1 MTRTPVYMDSH
12 ATTRVDPRVVQAML
26 PCFDTEFGNAAS
38 RTHAF
43 GWRAEEAVTRARTHM
58 ARLIGA
64 DPKEIVFTSGATES
78 DNLAIFGAFEALR
91 SKGDHIV
98 TGATEHHAVLDP
110 VARLQSRGARVT
122 VLPVDRDGRVDP
134 GDVRRAITGRTVLV
148 SLMFANN
155 EVGTLHPVAEIGA
168 ICKEAG
174 VLFHSDAAQ
183 AVGKVPVDVQTLGVD
198 LLSMSAHKAY
208 GPKGVGALFVR
219 RKNPRV
225 ALEPIL
231 FGGGH
236 ERGLRSG
243 TLNVPGIVGFGE
255 ALRIAAGEYEDVKA
269 TLEAAGC
276 TVHGRPGD
284 EDRCLLQRELVVDSE
299 QHHEADRRKQCA
311 QREQVRVR
319 IRQPSSDEQV
329 DPQADGEEVPAVDQA
344 QIPDLARLHD
354 EHRGED
360 DERERH
366 RHRHVVRLG
375 LHVGQ
380 QGAVARAARHGQ
392 DRRPGG
398 DIDPLRSGALQH
410 PGRGRL
416 RRRARRGRG
425 HEAARPLAPVRGGWR
440 RCQVL
445 EAVRNVKEER

>member
-183 AVGKVPVDVQTLGVD
+183 AVGKVPVDVQALGVD

-255 ALRIAAGEYEDVKA
+255 ALRIAAAEMPEESRRLRALRDRLHQEIAARLADVTLNGHPVERLPHNLNLSFAYVEGEALMSALDDIAVSSGSACTSASKEPSHVLRAMGRTDDQVVTSIRFGLGRFNTRDEVDYVVERVEGA
-269 TLEAAGC
+269 VTRLRALSPLYEAAG
-276 TVHGRPGD
+276 GGARF
-284 EDRCLLQRELVVDSE
+284 S
-299 QHHEADRRKQCA
+299 RR
-311 QREQVRVR
+311 
-319 IRQPSSDEQV
+319 
-329 DPQADGEEVPAVDQA
+329 
-344 QIPDLARLHD
+344 
-354 EHRGED
+354 
-360 DERERH
+360 
-366 RHRHVVRLG
+366 
-375 LHVGQ
+375 
-380 QGAVARAARHGQ
+380 
-392 DRRPGG
+392 
-398 DIDPLRSGALQH
+398 
-410 PGRGRL
+410 
-416 RRRARRGRG
+416 
-425 HEAARPLAPVRGGWR
+425 
-440 RCQVL
+440 
-445 EAVRNVKEER
+445 

>member
-1 MTRTPVYMDSH
+1 MTRTSVYMDGH

-43 GWRAEEAVTRARTHM
+43 GWRAEEAVTRARTQI

-91 SKGDHIV
+91 SKGDHVV

-110 VARLQSRGARVT
+110 VARLQARGARVT

-168 ICKEAG
+168 ICKEKG

-183 AVGKVPVDVQTLGVD
+183 AVGKVPVDVQALGID
-198 LLSMSAHKAY
+198 LLSVSAHKVY
-208 GPKGVGALFVR
+208 GPKGIGALFVR

-225 ALEPIL
+225 TLEPIL

-255 ALRIAAGEYEDVKA
+255 ALRIAAAEMPEESRRLRALRDRLHEGIAARLADVALNGHPVERLPHNLNLSFAYVEGEALMSALDDIAVSSGSACTSANKEPSHVLRAMGRSDDQAVTSIRFGLGRFNTRDEVDYVVERV
-269 TLEAAGC
+269 EAAV
-276 TVHGRPGD
+276 T
-284 EDRCLLQRELVVDSE
+284 
-299 QHHEADRRKQCA
+299 
-311 QREQVRVR
+311 
-319 IRQPSSDEQV
+319 
-329 DPQADGEEVPAVDQA
+329 
-344 QIPDLARLHD
+344 
-354 EHRGED
+354 
-360 DERERH
+360 
-366 RHRHVVRLG
+366 
-375 LHVGQ
+375 
-380 QGAVARAARHGQ
+380 
-392 DRRPGG
+392 
-398 DIDPLRSGALQH
+398 
-410 PGRGRL
+410 RL
-416 RRRARRGRG
+416 RALSPLY
-425 HEAARPLAPVRGGWR
+425 EAARGGVTLSTR
-440 RCQVL
+440 
-445 EAVRNVKEER
+445 